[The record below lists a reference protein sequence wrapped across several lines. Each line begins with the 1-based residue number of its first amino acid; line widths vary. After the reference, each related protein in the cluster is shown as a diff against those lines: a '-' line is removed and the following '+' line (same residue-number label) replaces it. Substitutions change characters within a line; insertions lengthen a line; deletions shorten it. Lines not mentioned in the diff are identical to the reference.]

1 MQVSLIA
8 GIANNRAIGFE
19 NKLLWHLK
27 EDLQNFKRLT
37 MGHHILMGRK
47 TFESIGR
54 PLPGRTNLVLSRSNE
69 KVHPGCTQVGSIQQA
84 IEIAQSQG
92 ESELFIIG
100 GEQVYTQC
108 LAIADRLYLSRVHL
122 DVDQAEAFLPEF
134 ETTYN
139 WSLEHEKRFMDCQP
153 NWTFQILSKP
163 KDKAGLN

>member
-1 MQVSLIA
+1 MEISLIA

-54 PLPGRTNLVLSRSNE
+54 PLPGRTNLVLSRSTE
-69 KVHPGCTQVGSIQQA
+69 AIHPGCIQAPSIEDA
-84 IEIAQSQG
+84 ISHAKSKG

-100 GEQVYTQC
+100 GEQIYTQC
-108 LAIADRLYLSRVHL
+108 LPMADRIYLSRVNI
-122 DVDQAEAFLPEF
+122 DVDKADAFFPEF
-134 ETTYN
+134 EEDYR
-139 WSLEHEKRFMDCQP
+139 WSIIQEKEYTDSKPQ
-153 NWTFQILSKP
+153 WTFQILSRQQ
-163 KDKAGLN
+163 G